1 MQNGIAGEGG
11 INQVLHAPG
20 TMQLDS
26 FSDKSLTGNPPP
38 ALAFEDD
45 KPEEIEAMETDDEDR
60 FSDTEWPDLDEH
72 IHADLDDNKR
82 IQETIASTKDEDED
96 MSDFME
102 GMAGDVRHAAA
113 MELAPSSK
121 ASEIILEDTVVAQ
134 EVETE
139 VETDDLI
146 RVRILES
153 LPEAIINAAGEEVT
167 LEVGDVHFLDSLTAE
182 MLVDGGFAKIAAL

>member
-1 MQNGIAGEGG
+1 
-11 INQVLHAPG
+11 
-20 TMQLDS
+20 
-26 FSDKSLTGNPPP
+26 
-38 ALAFEDD
+38 
-45 KPEEIEAMETDDEDR
+45 
-60 FSDTEWPDLDEH
+60 
-72 IHADLDDNKR
+72 
-82 IQETIASTKDEDED
+82 
-96 MSDFME
+96 MSNFME